1 MVELKGEGI
10 LMRDSKDNYYN
21 NSNEYVYSEGFL
33 TKYSNN
39 KTGCI

>member
-21 NSNEYVYSEGFL
+21 SNEYVYNEGFL